1 MKKIISMCL
10 SIILGFIAGVIFMIY
25 RCGYILE
32 REKKKADKY
41 FTYFNFWDRWL
52 MKKEQGYNYAEY
64 FREHDIKTVAIYGM
78 GQIGRHLKYELENVG
93 VRVAYVIDEGEKI
106 IYGSENHYNLQDA
119 LPFVD
124 LVIVTPI
131 EEFEEIKNRILDNN
145 RLLNV
150 ISVDKMLVGN

>member
-64 FREHDIKTVAIYGM
+64 F
-78 GQIGRHLKYELENVG
+78 QIGRAHV
-93 VRVAYVIDEGEKI
+93 
-106 IYGSENHYNLQDA
+106 
-119 LPFVD
+119 
-124 LVIVTPI
+124 
-131 EEFEEIKNRILDNN
+131 
-145 RLLNV
+145 
-150 ISVDKMLVGN
+150 